1 MSSLMVDQGGRNGW
15 KYPAFMIY
23 PLIEVPKHQA
33 LTQRQHHQLLSL
45 QEKTAK
51 SLCSARS
58 PNVSWIAPP

>member
-23 PLIEVPKHQA
+23 PLTEVPKHQA